1 MKQKELKGWEDYF
14 SYKNRLRRPR
24 YSLSKGMR
32 DMINGKYGRYLSL
45 YDVQERYKLGGDDKI
60 HKLTEYGYSEQR

>member
-1 MKQKELKGWEDYF
+1 MKQKKLKGWEDYF

-32 DMINGKYGRYLSL
+32 DMINGKYSRYLSL
-45 YDVQERYKLGGDDKI
+45 YDVHERYKLGGDDGVHKI
-60 HKLTEYGYSEQR
+60 KEYERT